1 MLFKRYASPM
11 VLLDSMIKTHRFS
24 EFVNEFIDITN
35 EEFEDHTLW
44 ELWLNRVV
52 DRDWNDFYKQ
62 AKTKK
67 SENIP
72 SENELLTTVKES
84 VEMLSGF
91 HLS

>member
-11 VLLDSMIKTHRFS
+11 VLLDSMIKAHRFS
-24 EFVNEFIDITN
+24 EFINEFIDITN

-62 AKTKK
+62 AKARKP
-67 SENIP
+67 EDIP
-72 SENELLTTVKES
+72 SDNELLTTVKES
-84 VEMLSGF
+84 AEMLSGF